1 MVRSKKVDGIFC
13 KFLPNPVQPL
23 SLTSTGGWIHW
34 THWTHWTYWTHW
46 WMLSERVGLLVSSK
60 YNHLAKCYHGNDEF
74 MIHYTCSFWQ
84 GFVFW
89 QSVLLVFKL
98 SPLFETSSDL
108 NLLFLMCFDNLWAA
122 VSCLCW
128 DGGGV
133 GVTAGSFFLPNQCKV
148 LCGIGYYCVVLPGIG
163 CYWMVLCGILSVSS
177 YPINFRLQPLPPSH
191 C

>member
-1 MVRSKKVDGIFC
+1 M
-13 KFLPNPVQPL
+13 
-23 SLTSTGGWIHW
+23 
-34 THWTHWTYWTHW
+34 HW

-60 YNHLAKCYHGNDEF
+60 YNHLAKCHHGNDEL

-133 GVTAGSFFLPNQCKV
+133 GVGVTAGSFFLPNQCKV
-148 LCGIGYYCVVLPGIG
+148 LCGIVW
-163 CYWMVLCGILSVSS
+163 YWILLCGIARYWMLLDGIVWYSERFFLPDQFPAST
-177 YPINFRLQPLPPSH
+177 IAPLPLLVPAVALISR
-191 C
+191 